1 MKTWVLAAMVAAL
14 GVGVGTPLVVRA
26 GFDMDP
32 ALQASMKPAASLKL
46 ASIAGAPAATGPLP
60 AAMSQSV
67 QSSVSSP
74 SAAWNETIDG
84 FAKNQ
89 PPEKVLREL
98 VPAGGKLIANTAWPT
113 DKKVSWE
120 GSNPRMVIAKKI
132 LSDAGLNGT
141 FDGTNL
147 IVGTAPPVPAAL
159 PTQVAMTAPTAR
171 AATAVQQPEPEAAP
185 ASRLW
190 TMPKGVMLSD
200 GLQDW
205 MEQTAAQGDRYR
217 WTLEWDAYEGP
228 SKDQRVDYKIVAP
241 LRFTGQVDEAVA
253 QLIVLYR
260 KSPKPLAVE
269 ISRQQRHIHVK
280 LRGAN

>member
-14 GVGVGTPLVVRA
+14 GVGVSTPLVVQA
-26 GFDMDP
+26 GFNMDP
-32 ALQASMKPAASLKL
+32 ALQASLKPAAPLKL
-46 ASIAGAPAATGPLP
+46 ASVAGPSAATAAESTPVGVSAPA
-60 AAMSQSV
+60 
-67 QSSVSSP
+67 
-74 SAAWNETIDG
+74 AAWNETIDG

-98 VPAGGKLIANTAWPT
+98 VPPGGRLIANIAWPS

-147 IVGTAPPVPAAL
+147 IVGSVPVVPAA
-159 PTQVAMTAPTAR
+159 PAAQVALSVPTAR
-171 AATAVQQPEPEAAP
+171 AATVVQPEPEAVP

-205 MEQTAAQGDRYR
+205 MEQTAAQGERYR
-217 WTLEWDAYEGP
+217 WTMEWDAYEGP
-228 SKDQRVDYKIVAP
+228 TRDQRVDYKIVAP

-253 QLIVLYR
+253 QLIMLYR

-269 ISRQQRHIHVK
+269 ISRQQRHIHIK